1 MTIFAVSS
9 GGGRAGVCVIRLSGP
24 KVRETILSLTKKE
37 KLPNVRQAT
46 LGWFYNPNTGE
57 KLDQG
62 LLLYFAQPH
71 SFTGEDVAEFHIHG
85 GHAVVAE
92 FLMVLSKMPSLRI
105 AEPGEFTRRAFDNGK
120 MDLTSA
126 EGLAD
131 LINAQTA
138 GQKRQALR
146 QMEGQ
151 LAKLYDGWRS
161 EIITSMAYLEV
172 DIDFSDE
179 EIPDDVATKI
189 NPIIKKLHLE
199 IDNHLSDGHRGE
211 RVRHGL
217 QVVILGAPNAGKST
231 LLNYLS
237 QRDVAIVS
245 DIAGTTR
252 DLLEVHLDISG
263 LPVTIVDTAGL
274 RSGEDKIEAEG
285 IRRAINRAEN
295 ADLKLVIIDG
305 SVEEKMTAEISNQ
318 IDENTMVLFNKND
331 VLKKSTSKIEG
342 SDSIGVWYISAK
354 TGEGLHKF
362 IEDFSIEVEKRME
375 LTEAPSLTRTRH
387 RANLVSCL
395 GHLTRYLN
403 ANHMELELLSE
414 DLRMAARELGK
425 ITGQV
430 DVEDILEKIFKEFCI
445 GK

>member
-9 GGGRAGVCVIRLSGP
+9 GGGRAGVCVIRLSGS
-24 KVRETILSLTKKE
+24 KVGETILSLTKKE
-37 KLPNVRQAT
+37 KLPTVREAT
-46 LGWFYNPNTGE
+46 LGWFYNPVTGE

-62 LLLYFAQPH
+62 LLLYFVGPH

-92 FLMVLSKMPSLRI
+92 FLEVLSKISSLRI

-120 MDLTSA
+120 MDLTAA

-131 LINAQTA
+131 LINAQTV

-146 QMEGQ
+146 QMEGE
-151 LAKLYDGWRS
+151 LAKLYDSWRS
-161 EIITSMAYLEV
+161 EIVTSMAYLEV

-179 EIPDDVATKI
+179 EIPDDVTAKVK
-189 NPIIKKLHLE
+189 PIIEKLHVDI
-199 IDNHLSDGHRGE
+199 IDHLSDDHRGE
-211 RVRHGL
+211 RIRHGL

-237 QRDVAIVS
+237 ERDVAIVS

-263 LPVTIVDTAGL
+263 LPVTVVDTAGL
-274 RSGEDKIEAEG
+274 RSSKDIIEVEG
-285 IRRAINRAEN
+285 IRRAMNRAET
-295 ADLKLVIIDG
+295 ADLKLVIIDA
-305 SVEEKMTAEISNQ
+305 SEEDAENSEISSQ
-318 IDENTMVLFNKND
+318 IDENTMILFNKSD
-331 VLKKSTSKIEG
+331 VVKGNRVKIEG
-342 SDSIGVWYISAK
+342 VNSLGIWQISAK
-354 TGEGLHKF
+354 TGDGLPGF
-362 IEDFSIEVEKRME
+362 LEAFAAEVGKRME
-375 LTEAPSLTRTRH
+375 LAEAPSLTRTRH

-395 GHLTRYLN
+395 THLTRYLD
-403 ANHMELELLSE
+403 ADHMELELLSE
-414 DLRMAARELGK
+414 DLRMAARDLGK
-425 ITGQV
+425 ITGLV